1 MLWLHNWDKKYVFH
15 IGNSFEYLLGLFGA
29 LLIVNRQVLQLQPE
43 NSMVSRDSD
52 PSTLQAWV
60 ILQGKQPGS
69 LKVLA
74 EGEGTQWLVEEVD
87 DECQLKF

>member
-15 IGNSFEYLLGLFGA
+15 IGNSFEHFLVLFCA

-60 ILQGKQPGS
+60 ILRGKRPGAR
-69 LKVLA
+69 KVLA
-74 EGEGTQWLVEEVD
+74 EGEGKRCQVEEVD
-87 DECQLKF
+87 DKC